1 MRYRSGSK
9 LFLITTL
16 LSMGLKVMAM
26 DIQTDTKIELNYL
39 LPLSMH
45 AVSEEGVQ
53 VYVVSVDREPTGA
66 LVIRFLVALDDWKQ
80 IDEDE
85 LFHTEK
91 ALRSG
96 DVEGRFEPDAPISIE
111 AVLDDLVVESL
122 QLKDASPPLISWPD
136 SLR

>member
-1 MRYRSGSK
+1 MRYRSGLK
-9 LFLITTL
+9 LSLITTL
-16 LSMGLKVMAM
+16 SSMGLKVMAM

-53 VYVVSVDREPTGA
+53 VYGVSVDREPTGA
-66 LVIRFLVALDDWKQ
+66 LVICFLVALDDWKQ

-85 LFHTEK
+85 FFHTEK

-96 DVEGRFEPDAPISIE
+96 DV
-111 AVLDDLVVESL
+111 
-122 QLKDASPPLISWPD
+122 
-136 SLR
+136 